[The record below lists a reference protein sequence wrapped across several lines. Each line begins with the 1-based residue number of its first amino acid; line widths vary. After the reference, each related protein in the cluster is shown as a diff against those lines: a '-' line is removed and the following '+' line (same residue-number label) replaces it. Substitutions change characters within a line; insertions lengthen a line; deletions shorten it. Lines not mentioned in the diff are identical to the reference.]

1 MQGLYRQW
9 GHQGWP
15 PILAISKA
23 ADTGKGSVAMLGC
36 DLCPTQSQPVEI
48 IPRVKDG
55 MLTKLFE
62 HWFGNL
68 AAGVS

>member
-36 DLCPTQSQPVEI
+36 DLCPTQSQP
-48 IPRVKDG
+48 
-55 MLTKLFE
+55 
-62 HWFGNL
+62 GNYPQGEGWH
-68 AAGVS
+68 AYKAV